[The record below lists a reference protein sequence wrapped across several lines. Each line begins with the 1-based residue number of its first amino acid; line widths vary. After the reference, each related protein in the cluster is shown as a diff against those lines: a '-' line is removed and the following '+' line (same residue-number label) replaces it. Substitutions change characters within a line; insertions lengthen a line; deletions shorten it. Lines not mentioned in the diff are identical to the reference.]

1 MQNQFPLLHQEWKP
15 SIPRYNTR
23 YIRTLAKEHQ
33 HFWIKGKL
41 HKKGMTFNKS
51 FAVTRT
57 PDHFYDPKYHPKVT
71 SEQEAKA
78 KALAYIEE
86 VITQEN
92 ILVYQWG
99 SNHTDPNKVTAVVVK
114 MRYLALVSMDEE
126 IVFLNKLRERKYIN
140 LVPLYPERLREF
152 SKKQKKEINNQ
163 TGKVSFWKDLKIQ
176 INKYIHIDF
185 KHPFNK

>member
-1 MQNQFPLLHQEWKP
+1 
-15 SIPRYNTR
+15 
-23 YIRTLAKEHQ
+23 
-33 HFWIKGKL
+33 
-41 HKKGMTFNKS
+41 
-51 FAVTRT
+51 
-57 PDHFYDPKYHPKVT
+57 
-71 SEQEAKA
+71 
-78 KALAYIEE
+78 
-86 VITQEN
+86 
-92 ILVYQWG
+92 
-99 SNHTDPNKVTAVVVK
+99 

-126 IVFLNKLRERKYIN
+126 IVFLNKLRERKYID